1 MSAQLSRSTPGPWIA
16 AEDQLVRGGPHA
28 AIVADVGFGA
38 SYDQG
43 AANCRLIIAVHDLLA
58 IVQTIAALLDQ
69 GVPSALILDENSPTV
84 DAIRAVLA
92 KVSGGAE

>member
-1 MSAQLSRSTPGPWIA
+1 MNAQLSKSTPGPWTA

-28 AIVADVGFGA
+28 AIVADAGFGA

-43 AANCRLIIAVHDLLA
+43 AANCRLISAAPVLLA

-84 DAIRAVLA
+84 DAIRDVLA
-92 KVSGGAE
+92 KVSGGAA